1 MPRRFFLP
9 VSREDLDRYLHCQD
23 NIADG
28 VEDLAVILVIRK
40 THVHEQLVPSFLEIA
55 DQVIQVGNT
64 MISAAEELVHLAET
78 SFEGAEAERIL
89 ALVSTLG
96 EEEWKAD
103 RLQKL
108 WIAGFAAA
116 ALTLI
121 LDVAIGALPV
131 PQPFAHDA
139 GALAVF
145 PFRFVGGLI
154 ASAVTYWLSRR
165 VKRA

>member
-1 MPRRFFLP
+1 MMTF
-9 VSREDLDRYLHCQD
+9 SETWYDLFGLAGLLNPFALLIGGYL
-23 NIADG
+23 G
-28 VEDLAVILVIRK
+28 WR
-40 THVHEQLVPSFLEIA
+40 
-55 DQVIQVGNT
+55 
-64 MISAAEELVHLAET
+64 
-78 SFEGAEAERIL
+78 
-89 ALVSTLG
+89 
-96 EEEWKAD
+96 AD
-103 RLQKL
+103 RPQKL

-154 ASAVTYWLSRR
+154 ASAVTYWLGRR
-165 VKRA
+165 AKRV